1 MSKNKRIKPAAED
14 VVEQID
20 EQELIEEIVQKE
32 TKEAPSPKQSKNY
45 LYLAG
50 VFLLLVSLISAV
62 SFVSFFFVGHADYDL
77 VTSNGI
83 LSNSGADGGVR
94 NAGGALFGKIAY
106 YCVYC
111 GFGLATLIFPVLLF
125 LVGMQILGIRKFR
138 WYSLSIKGIVSVF
151 WVSTLLGSFFK
162 YGFYGTLFSGS
173 VGIWCSTSLELLTGK
188 TGLFLILFF
197 VLIAFLA
204 LGYNYRLRLPEKRK
218 KATAGTSGVVSTGA
232 AAELGTDVEQETV
245 GTTPNA
251 ELPDSINEND
261 SGIKIINRPLPAAP
275 ATDPTQE
282 EPTTPNTISA
292 GLGLVSKEPSV
303 EAIPSPTQTKEIE
316 VKVQTHDTEPAKQNI
331 SHFTVDQPFDPTLE
345 LSNYKF
351 PPINLLNEYKTDH
364 IDVTDAE
371 LRENRDKIVATL
383 NSFKI
388 EIKDITATIG
398 PTVTLYEIVP
408 AEGVRINKIK
418 NLEDDIAL
426 SLSALGIRII
436 APMPG
441 RGTIGIEIP
450 NKNPVTVPMRD
461 LLQSPAFA
469 NSKMA
474 LPLALGKTISNEPY
488 VIDLVKM
495 PHLLVAGATGM
506 GKSVGLNAI
515 IASLL
520 YKKHPALLKFVMV
533 DPKKVELSL
542 YEKIERH
549 FLAKLPDSE
558 EAVITDTRKVVR
570 TLNSLCKEM
579 DTRYDL
585 LKSSGTKNIAEYNAK
600 FVARKLNPEEGH
612 KFLCYIVVVVDEF
625 ADLIMTAGKE
635 VEMPIARIAQLARA
649 VGIHMI
655 IATQRPSVNI
665 ITGTIKA
672 NFPARIAFRVQQKV
686 DSRTILDMG
695 GADQLIGKGDM
706 LISTGNS
713 MVRLQC
719 AFIDTPEIE
728 RVADFI
734 GEQRGYPSA
743 YELPDMPEESGEGGR
758 REAVNDGDRDELFEE
773 AARMIL
779 QNGSASASM
788 LQRKLKLGYNRAG
801 RIIDQMEA
809 LGIVGPFNGKR
820 EREILIKDPIA
831 LDEILHGSGN
841 SGGSIN

>member
-1 MSKNKRIKPAAED
+1 M
-14 VVEQID
+14 
-20 EQELIEEIVQKE
+20 
-32 TKEAPSPKQSKNY
+32 
-45 LYLAG
+45 
-50 VFLLLVSLISAV
+50 
-62 SFVSFFFVGHADYDL
+62 
-77 VTSNGI
+77 
-83 LSNSGADGGVR
+83 
-94 NAGGALFGKIAY
+94 
-106 YCVYC
+106 
-111 GFGLATLIFPVLLF
+111 
-125 LVGMQILGIRKFR
+125 
-138 WYSLSIKGIVSVF
+138 
-151 WVSTLLGSFFK
+151 
-162 YGFYGTLFSGS
+162 
-173 VGIWCSTSLELLTGK
+173 
-188 TGLFLILFF
+188 
-197 VLIAFLA
+197 
-204 LGYNYRLRLPEKRK
+204 
-218 KATAGTSGVVSTGA
+218 
-232 AAELGTDVEQETV
+232 
-245 GTTPNA
+245 
-251 ELPDSINEND
+251 
-261 SGIKIINRPLPAAP
+261 
-275 ATDPTQE
+275 
-282 EPTTPNTISA
+282 PTTLPQA
-292 GLGLVSKEPSV
+292 
-303 EAIPSPTQTKEIE
+303 KEIE
-316 VKVQTHDTEPAKQNI
+316 IKIAPTNTASAAEAHDAPAA
-331 SHFTVDQPFDPTLE
+331 FTIDQPFDPTLE

-371 LRENRDKIVATL
+371 LRVNRDRIVATL

-461 LLQSPAFA
+461 LLQSSAFV

-488 VIDLVKM
+488 VIDLAKM

-549 FLAKLPDSE
+549 FLARLPDSE

-570 TLNSLCKEM
+570 TLKSLCKEM

-585 LKSSGTKNIAEYNAK
+585 LKWSGTKNIAEYNAK
-600 FVARKLNPEEGH
+600 FVERKLSPKDGH
-612 KFLCYIVVVVDEF
+612 RFLSYIVVVVDEF

-686 DSRTILDMG
+686 DSRTILDTG

-728 RVADFI
+728 KVADFI
-734 GEQRGYPSA
+734 GEQHGYPSA
-743 YELPDMPEESGEGGR
+743 YLLPDTPDDNGSDGGS
-758 REAVNDGDRDELFEE
+758 REQFDGDRDELFEQ
-773 AARMIL
+773 AAHLII
-779 QNGSASASM
+779 QSGSASTSM
-788 LQRKLKLGYNRAG
+788 IQRKLKLGFNRAG
-801 RIIDQMEA
+801 RIIDQLETS
-809 LGIVGPFNGKR
+809 GIVGPPNGKK
-820 EREILIKDPIA
+820 EREILVKDPVA
-831 LDEILHGSGN
+831 LDEILHGTLEN
-841 SGGSIN
+841 

>member
-1 MSKNKRIKPAAED
+1 MSKNKRIEPVTKNVDKQEA
-14 VVEQID
+14 VEVAT
-20 EQELIEEIVQKE
+20 QEE
-32 TKEAPSPKQSKNY
+32 TKEEALSPKQNKNY
-45 LYLAG
+45 LYLTG
-50 VFLLLVSLISAV
+50 MFLFLVSVLSAI
-62 SFVSFFFVGHADYDL
+62 SFVSFFFVGDADYDL
-77 VTSNGI
+77 ITSNTEKV
-83 LSNSGADGGVR
+83 AAGGEVR
-94 NAGGALFGKIAY
+94 NAGGVLFGKIAY

-111 GFGLATLIFPVLLF
+111 GFGLATIIFPVLLF
-125 LVGMQILGIRKFR
+125 LIGMQMLDIRKFK

-151 WVSTLLGSFFK
+151 WVSTFIGSFFR
-162 YGFYGTLFSGS
+162 YGFYSTLFSGG
-173 VGIWCSTSLELLTGK
+173 VGIWCSTQLESFVGK

-197 VLIAFLA
+197 VLTAFLA
-204 LGYNYRLRLPEKRK
+204 LGYNYRINISGKRNK
-218 KATAGTSGVVSTGA
+218 RTNTAVSTANAGV
-232 AAELGTDVEQETV
+232 DIRHEQPENTV
-245 GTTPNA
+245 QS
-251 ELPDSINEND
+251 LPVNENCENN
-261 SGIKIINRPLPAAP
+261 SGIKIINRPSAAPPATAPAAIP
-275 ATDPTQE
+275 AT
-282 EPTTPNTISA
+282 NTISNSLKLETA
-292 GLGLVSKEPSV
+292 SAKPEM
-303 EAIPSPTQTKEIE
+303 KE
-316 VKVQTHDTEPAKQNI
+316 VKVHGSAGGTVKQDI
-331 SHFTVDQPFDPTLE
+331 SHFEVDQPFDPTLN
-345 LSNYKF
+345 LSGYKF
-351 PPINLLNEYKTDH
+351 PPVSLLNEYKTDRV
-364 IDVTDAE
+364 DVTDAE

-388 EIKDITATIG
+388 EIKDISATIG

-461 LLQSPAFA
+461 LLQSSVFA
-469 NSKMA
+469 NSRMT

-488 VIDLVKM
+488 VIDLAKM

-542 YEKIERH
+542 YEKIEHH
-549 FLAKLPDSE
+549 FLAKLPDSD
-558 EAVITDTRKVVR
+558 EAIITDTRKVVR

-579 DTRYDL
+579 DIRYDL
-585 LKSSGTKNIAEYNAK
+585 LKSSGTKNIIEYNAK
-600 FVARKLNPEEGH
+600 FVSRKLSPKDGY

-635 VEMPIARIAQLARA
+635 VEMPISRIAQLARA

-686 DSRTILDMG
+686 DSRTILDTG

-728 RVADFI
+728 HVVKFI
-734 GEQRGYPSA
+734 SEQQSYGSA
-743 YELPDMPEESGEGGR
+743 YELPDVPDEKGGNSGSGEVFGS
-758 REAVNDGDRDELFEE
+758 GDRDEFFEE
-773 AARMIL
+773 AARLIL
-779 QNGSASASM
+779 QSGSASTSM
-788 LQRKLKLGYNRAG
+788 IQRKLKLGFNRAG
-801 RIIDQMEA
+801 RIMDQLEA
-809 LGIVGPFNGKR
+809 AGIVGASNGKK
-820 EREILIKDPIA
+820 ERELIIKDPVI
-831 LDEILHGSGN
+831 LDEILHS
-841 SGGSIN
+841 

>member
-1 MSKNKRIKPAAED
+1 MSKNKRITPVVPD
-14 VVEQID
+14 VQDIVEQTD
-20 EQELIEEIVQKE
+20 KQEAIEKIEK
-32 TKEAPSPKQSKNY
+32 TPPPKQSKNY

-50 VFLLLVSLISAV
+50 VFLLLISLLLAV
-62 SFVSFFFVGHADYDL
+62 SFVSFFFVGDADYDL
-77 VTSNGI
+77 VTSNSASIDKASATNDGI
-83 LSNSGADGGVR
+83 R
-94 NAGGALFGKIAY
+94 NAGGVLFGKIAY

-111 GFGLATLIFPVLLF
+111 GFGLATLIFPAFLF
-125 LVGMQILGIRKFR
+125 LIGIQMLGISRFR
-138 WYSLSIKGIVSVF
+138 WYSLSIKGIISVF
-151 WVSTLLGSFFK
+151 WISTLIGSFFRH
-162 YGFYGTLFSGS
+162 GFYGTLFSGS
-173 VGIWCSTSLELLTGK
+173 VGIWCSVSLEFFTGK

-197 VLIAFLA
+197 VLVAFLA
-204 LGYNYRLRLPEKRK
+204 LGFNYRIKPPLKHKRRTDAVTPTAPAASTISETLAIDTIQPLP
-218 KATAGTSGVVSTGA
+218 V
-232 AAELGTDVEQETV
+232 
-245 GTTPNA
+245 
-251 ELPDSINEND
+251 NEND
-261 SGIKIINRPLPAAP
+261 SGIKVINRPLATTPAAAPTAP
-275 ATDPTQE
+275 AA
-282 EPTTPNTISA
+282 NTISA
-292 GLGLVSKEPSV
+292 GLGFGPAPATPPTLASPVTPV
-303 EAIPSPTQTKEIE
+303 EITPAAPQKEIE
-316 VKVQTHDTEPAKQNI
+316 IKVQTPASETVNQNI
-331 SHFTVDQPFDPTLE
+331 SHFTVDQPFDPTLD

-351 PPINLLNEYKTDH
+351 PPINLLNEYKTDR

-371 LRENRDKIVATL
+371 LHENRDKIVATL

-398 PTVTLYEIVP
+398 PTVTLYEIIP

-488 VIDLVKM
+488 VIDLAKM

-585 LKSSGTKNIAEYNAK
+585 LKISGTKNISEYNAK
-600 FVARKLNPEEGH
+600 FVERKLSPEDGH

-672 NFPARIAFRVQQKV
+672 NFPARVAFRVQQKV
-686 DSRTILDMG
+686 DSRTILDTG

-734 GEQRGYPSA
+734 GEQHGYPSA
-743 YELPDMPEESGEGGR
+743 YSLPDMPDENSSDGSG
-758 REAVNDGDRDELFEE
+758 REALNDGDRDELFKE
-773 AARMIL
+773 AAHLIL
-779 QNGSASASM
+779 QNGTASTSM
-788 LQRKLKLGYNRAG
+788 IQRKLKLGYNRAG
-801 RIIDQMEA
+801 RIMDQLEDA
-809 LGIVGPFNGKR
+809 GIVGPSNGKK
-820 EREILIKDPIA
+820 EREILIKDPVA
-831 LDEILHGSGN
+831 LDEILK
-841 SGGSIN
+841 